1 MVEANLRYSKDPQL
15 LLDVVSAMPR
25 RVDNTLHNFRNKLLG
40 NVPKHRDEFNP
51 ETLLSRME
59 GGEKILV
66 MDSLKDLPQNWR
78 NLDLKKEYGIEEE
91 CIDNQAD
98 TQSSGLSDNQQDSD
112 EDPRPGDSGESDSG
126 VEHPEDAEEEGS
138 ATGNPQAKAPKR
150 VILFTTIMML
160 GLLSKC
166 RWGSVDGTFKSSSKQ
181 WKQLFVMLCKYEGSW
196 LPMAFGW
203 LPDKSFTSYQ
213 IFLILL
219 MEAFRSHSSQI
230 KAIYGR
236 SKLKLKKVKMDF
248 EINIIRAFDVLFI
261 IRGCLF
267 HFSQAGNILKRVKIQ
282 K

>member
-112 EDPRPGDSGESDSG
+112 EDQRPGDSGESDSG

-160 GLLSKC
+160 GSFPSEDGAVLMEPSSHLLNNGNS
-166 RWGSVDGTFKSSSKQ
+166 FSSSIMRALGYQ
-181 WKQLFVMLCKYEGSW
+181 WPSNGFQINLLLLIRFV
-196 LPMAFGW
+196 
-203 LPDKSFTSYQ
+203 
-213 IFLILL
+213 
-219 MEAFRSHSSQI
+219 
-230 KAIYGR
+230 
-236 SKLKLKKVKMDF
+236 
-248 EINIIRAFDVLFI
+248 
-261 IRGCLF
+261 
-267 HFSQAGNILKRVKIQ
+267 
-282 K
+282 

>member
-78 NLDLKKEYGIEEE
+78 NLDLKKEYGLEED

-112 EDPRPGDSGESDSG
+112 EDPRPVYSGDSDSG

-138 ATGNPQAKAPKR
+138 TTGNPQAKAPKR

-181 WKQLFVMLCKYEGSW
+181 WKQLFIMLCNYEGSW

-219 MEAFRSHSSQI
+219 M
-230 KAIYGR
+230 
-236 SKLKLKKVKMDF
+236 
-248 EINIIRAFDVLFI
+248 
-261 IRGCLF
+261 
-267 HFSQAGNILKRVKIQ
+267 
-282 K
+282 